1 MIVFTFVS
9 LLSCTTNIKRNM
21 AGAVR
26 SYPGITEDVLANIKG
41 KTVEAVDEL
50 VPNVRIPSGTA
61 VERTVQ
67 RALRFVLPLVALI
80 SFAVARGERLGSV
93 RDLYDGNLPL
103 PVEVETLR
111 HIDRVFPSAIVRHG
125 SALAPLP
132 QSTRQIKD
140 VTFVSAGQ
148 PLRLADYIRLNRVTG
163 LLVLKNGQIALER
176 YELGNTPR
184 SRWMSFSV
192 VKSITSTLAAAALQ
206 DGLIKSLDDP
216 VTHYLPQLRGSGY
229 DGATIRNVLQMASGV
244 RWNETYTN
252 PSSDRRRML
261 DLQGAQR
268 PGALLALMAGL
279 PRAHAPGTFW
289 NYNTGET
296 YVLGALV
303 RAAVKRPLS
312 QYLSEKIWSTFRMEE
327 DATWWTESPG
337 GVEFGGSGF
346 AATLRDYGRFG
357 QFVLDGGKAGG
368 KQIVP
373 PDWFPDA
380 GLSKRVGNR
389 VVPYGYMW
397 WSELRGAFRAFGI
410 FGQSIYINPQQHVV
424 IVVWSAQ
431 EKPTGSSEVDDAGF
445 FESVLRALG

>member
-1 MIVFTFVS
+1 MPNFRMRIVRRALPFGLLVVTLVS
-9 LLSCTTNIKRNM
+9 LPL
-21 AGAVR
+21 AV
-26 SYPGITEDVLANIKG
+26 
-41 KTVEAVDEL
+41 
-50 VPNVRIPSGTA
+50 
-61 VERTVQ
+61 
-67 RALRFVLPLVALI
+67 
-80 SFAVARGERLGSV
+80 GERLGSV

-103 PVEVETLR
+103 ATEVDTLR
-111 HIDRVFPSAIVRHG
+111 HIDRVFPSATVRHG
-125 SALAPLP
+125 PAPAPLP
-132 QSTRQIKD
+132 RSAKQIND
-140 VTFVSAGQ
+140 VAFVSAGQ

-176 YELGNTPR
+176 YEIGNTPE

-216 VTHYLPQLRGSGY
+216 VTSYLPQLRGSGY
-229 DGATIRNVLQMASGV
+229 DGATVRNVLQMASGV

-261 DLQGAQR
+261 DLQDAQR
-268 PGALLALMAGL
+268 PGALLAFMAGL
-279 PRAHAPGTFW
+279 PAAHPPGTYW

-303 RAAVKRPLS
+303 RAAVKRSLS
-312 QYLSEKIWSTFRMEE
+312 QYLSEKIWSTFGMEK

-337 GVEFGGSGF
+337 GTEFGGSGF

-357 QFVLDGGKAGG
+357 QFVVESGKSGG

-373 PDWFPDA
+373 PGWFPDA
-380 GLSKRVGNR
+380 GLPKRVGNR
-389 VVPYGYMW
+389 LVSYGCGW
-397 WSELRGAFRAFGI
+397 WSEPRGAFRAYGI

-431 EKPTGSSEVDDAGF
+431 EKPTGSAAVDDSAF
-445 FESVLRALG
+445 FEGVLRALG

>member
-1 MIVFTFVS
+1 VIVFTFVS

-50 VPNVRIPSGTA
+50 VPNVRIPLGTA

-163 LLVLKNGQIALER
+163 LLVLKNGQIALQR

-261 DLQGAQR
+261 DLQVPSVRVPCLRLWPVFRGCTR
-268 PGALLALMAGL
+268 PV
-279 PRAHAPGTFW
+279 RSGT
-289 NYNTGET
+289 TTQAKPMCLE
-296 YVLGALV
+296 
-303 RAAVKRPLS
+303 PLS
-312 QYLSEKIWSTFRMEE
+312 
-327 DATWWTESPG
+327 
-337 GVEFGGSGF
+337 
-346 AATLRDYGRFG
+346 
-357 QFVLDGGKAGG
+357 VL
-368 KQIVP
+368 P
-373 PDWFPDA
+373 
-380 GLSKRVGNR
+380 
-389 VVPYGYMW
+389 
-397 WSELRGAFRAFGI
+397 
-410 FGQSIYINPQQHVV
+410 
-424 IVVWSAQ
+424 
-431 EKPTGSSEVDDAGF
+431 
-445 FESVLRALG
+445 